1 MCIFFILSWNIIIK
15 LPLNYTTL
23 KDLEKKNYAG
33 TVGMNLLE
41 YESHY
46 NHIMLAL
53 STIL

>member
-1 MCIFFILSWNIIIK
+1 MCVFFILSWNIIIK

-41 YESHY
+41 CEY
-46 NHIMLAL
+46 
-53 STIL
+53 TINI